1 MNDAAEA
8 VILLLR
14 TYPMSAQRLLDLVE
28 ERPELLSME
37 AEEFLGS
44 LIAATAA
51 RAREEPS
58 LVADRAMLERLR
70 RTLRDC
76 NARGVEAVRRDIDL
90 PDDVMRD
97 ADGPPDQALIDW
109 REGTILLSLGR
120 QEEAVVFL
128 KRSAAALLA
137 QGRYQLVADI
147 ELILCDIIRGTRAGG
162 DPRAAMAHAENAVN
176 ACRKAGDNAGLRKAL
191 AILAVD
197 RDLYGPGSGG
207 SDYFLDQLA
216 EVDADFA
223 DWLRTY
229 IRGTRMLWSDREQA
243 GDALRWCADSAHL
256 VSESEL
262 VQAHWRNECARKLA
276 FIDSGVVP
284 APAAETATDQM
295 VAALLALQNEGER
308 SAAEHLSR
316 AVPLAEKE
324 RQSVVT
330 EAGQLRLSRTLS
342 PVYHLAASVADRAG
356 DGSRSVELLELNT
369 SRSLLARLTMRRLWA
384 GADAGDQWRQDNLK
398 RSVVRYLAA
407 VERGGYAGEQDQ
419 LSTALRRLRQELDA
433 VEQRVLATAG
443 NGGRIEPPVTLAA
456 LTGHL
461 QADDIVLV
469 YAPIGVIYAVTVA
482 GVSRVGAFDTSAV
495 ERLCADYRRLAAV
508 PDHDGDL
515 AGQAALLEVACVDVV
530 REVTANRRRVL
541 IVPNE
546 PLWGVP
552 LGALGD
558 RPLDTDHPVS
568 YVPSLSVLHHLLT
581 QSYRRRRVERFA
593 GVGNPDGGLPYAEA
607 ELADA
612 AGHFYDRTVQVGAGI
627 NVNSFLADLTEA
639 DIVHVASHGIV
650 FNDYPDLS
658 ALHIAG
664 TGQDREL
671 LWASDVV
678 QLNLRARVV
687 VLAACHAGLSRA
699 LPGNEYAGLPG
710 VFLVSGAR
718 SVLAPLWRVDDKV
731 TAQFMAHFYRAL
743 PGSDPVQALRGAQL
757 AVRADPVTAHPYYW
771 AGFQLFGLP

>member
-1 MNDAAEA
+1 M
-8 VILLLR
+8 
-14 TYPMSAQRLLDLVE
+14 
-28 ERPELLSME
+28 
-37 AEEFLGS
+37 
-44 LIAATAA
+44 
-51 RAREEPS
+51 
-58 LVADRAMLERLR
+58 
-70 RTLRDC
+70 
-76 NARGVEAVRRDIDL
+76 
-90 PDDVMRD
+90 
-97 ADGPPDQALIDW
+97 
-109 REGTILLSLGR
+109 
-120 QEEAVVFL
+120 
-128 KRSAAALLA
+128 
-137 QGRYQLVADI
+137 VADI
-147 ELILCDIIRGTRAGG
+147 EITLCDIIRGTRADG

-197 RDLYGPGSGG
+197 SDLYGPGTGG
-207 SDYFLDQLA
+207 SDYFLGQLA

-229 IRGTRMLWSDREQA
+229 IRGTRLLWSDREQA

-256 VSESEL
+256 VGESES

-284 APAAETATDQM
+284 APAAETARDQL
-295 VAALLALQNEGER
+295 VAAVLALQNEDER
-308 SAAEHLSR
+308 SVAEHLGR
-316 AVPLAEKE
+316 AVSLAEKE

-342 PVYHLAASVADRAG
+342 AVYHLAASVADQAG
-356 DGSRSVELLELNT
+356 DASRAVDLLELNT

-384 GADAGDQWRQDNLK
+384 SADAGDQWRQDNLK
-398 RSVVRYLAA
+398 RSVIRYLAA
-407 VERGGYAGEQDQ
+407 VERGGAAGEQNQ
-419 LSTALRRLRQELDA
+419 LSTVLHRLREELDA
-433 VEQRVLATAG
+433 VEQRVLAAAA

-456 LTGHL
+456 LTRHL

-469 YAPIGVIYAVTVA
+469 YAPIGVIYAVSVT
-482 GVSRVGAFDTSAV
+482 GVSRVGTFDKSAV
-495 ERLCADYRRLAAV
+495 ERLCADYRRLASV

-515 AGQAALLEVACVDVV
+515 AGQTAILGAACVDVV
-530 REVTANRRRVL
+530 RELTTNRRRVL

-558 RPLDTDHPVS
+558 RPLNADHLVS

-581 QSYRRRRVERFA
+581 QPYRRRRVERFA

-627 NVNSFLADLTEA
+627 NVNSFRADLAEA
-639 DIVHVASHGIV
+639 NIVHIASHGIV
-650 FNDYPDLS
+650 FDRFPDLT

-678 QLNLRARVV
+678 RLNLRARVV

-718 SVLAPLWRVDDKV
+718 SVLAPMWRVDDKV
-731 TAQFMAHFYRAL
+731 TARFMAHFYRAL
-743 PGSDPVQALRGAQL
+743 PESGPVQALRRAQL
-757 AVRADPVTAHPYYW
+757 VVKADQVTAHPYYW